1 MKKILPFICILLLL
15 TSCIFGILY
24 FTALDDEENDLEVQ
38 QSTTPLRSTVE
49 SGIINSTITTTGNVI
64 NDAADIYIENIS
76 IDFENKLDS
85 KYFRSTHKIGD
96 VLKKDDILYTY
107 KEKDIQT
114 KYDCKIVNMI
124 ISEESVQF
132 NLLNYDKLFIVAS
145 IDYDKL
151 NLLNFDTKTIITLT
165 TQDATKTYTGKII
178 NFGYEVKDG
187 KVDVQIHSDEKF
199 LPGTPLEIS
208 FEIVH
213 QTESLYI
220 LKQML
225 LMDGDIYYV
234 EVENEDGQRTR
245 REVEIGDFFDEYSNN
260 EKIEYVEIKNGLQL
274 GERLIVDII
283 E

>member
-1 MKKILPFICILLLL
+1 MRKILPFICILLLL
-15 TSCIFGILY
+15 TSCIFGLLY
-24 FTALDDEENDLEVQ
+24 FTSSNDEENILEVQ

-49 SGIINSTITTTGNVI
+49 SGIITSTVTSTGNVI
-64 NDAADIYIENIS
+64 HDASDIYIENIS
-76 IDFENKLDS
+76 IDFKNKSDS
-85 KYFRSTHKIGD
+85 KYFSSTHKIGD
-96 VLKKDDILYTY
+96 ILKKDDLLYTY
-107 KEKDIQT
+107 KGKDIKI

-124 ISEESVQF
+124 ISEKSVQF
-132 NLLNYDKLFIVAS
+132 SLLNYDNLFIVAS
-145 IDYDKL
+145 VDYDKL
-151 NLLNFDTKTIITLT
+151 NFLDFDTKTVLTLT
-165 TQDATKTYTGKII
+165 TQDTTKTYNGKII
-178 NFGYEVKDG
+178 NFGYEIKDG

-199 LPGTPLEIS
+199 LPGTPLKVS

-225 LMDGDIYYV
+225 LMDGDTYYV

-245 REVEIGDFFDEYSNN
+245 REVEIGDFFDEYSND
-260 EKIEYVEIKNGLQL
+260 EKIEYVEIKHGLQL

>member
-1 MKKILPFICILLLL
+1 MNSLKD
-15 TSCIFGILY
+15 
-24 FTALDDEENDLEVQ
+24 FTL
-38 QSTTPLRSTVE
+38 S
-49 SGIINSTITTTGNVI
+49 
-64 NDAADIYIENIS
+64 
-76 IDFENKLDS
+76 
-85 KYFRSTHKIGD
+85 
-96 VLKKDDILYTY
+96 DIL
-107 KEKDIQT
+107 ENE
-114 KYDCKIVNMI
+114 IV
-124 ISEESVQF
+124 V
-132 NLLNYDKLFIVAS
+132 NLLNAGTELAEKLGFS
-145 IDYDKL
+145 FIDYDKL

-260 EKIEYVEIKNGLQL
+260 EKIEYVEIKHGLQL